1 MNIYLAIMTT
11 ILVLTQVIRITQN
24 AISLFR
30 QERELKK
37 QIGWIK
43 DVEMKKEDFETQ
55 RDVIDMLQRRLQQD
69 EIDDTADTWRSVV
82 AMLYDIL
89 NETGL
94 LEACIENVY
103 RLRDRLRGEEDDL

>member
-43 DVEMKKEDFETQ
+43 DVEVTKEDFEAQ
-55 RDVIDMLQRRLQQD
+55 RDVIYMLQKRLGDD
-69 EIDDTADTWRSVV
+69 ECLETADDMREVLT
-82 AMLYDIL
+82 
-89 NETGL
+89 L
-94 LEACIENVY
+94 L
-103 RLRDRLRGEEDDL
+103 LDRLRGEADDL

>member
-43 DVEMKKEDFETQ
+43 GVNVTKEDVETQ
-55 RDVIDMLQRRLQQD
+55 RDVMRMLRD
-69 EIDDTADTWRSVV
+69 
-82 AMLYDIL
+82 
-89 NETGL
+89 L
-94 LEACIENVY
+94 LEKGEILGTEMVLHEAMAL
-103 RLRDRLRGEEDDL
+103 LRDRLRGEADDL